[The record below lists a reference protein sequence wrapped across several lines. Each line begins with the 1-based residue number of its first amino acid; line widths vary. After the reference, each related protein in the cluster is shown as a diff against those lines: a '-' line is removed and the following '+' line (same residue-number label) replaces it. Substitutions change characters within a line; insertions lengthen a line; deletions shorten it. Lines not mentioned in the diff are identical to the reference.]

1 MAAIEGPSFSQFFNG
16 DVYEKMLLKF
26 YFFPWF
32 LQVLPAAV
40 SISMKLILGGRSKH
54 ISCNGVQVTVIDNE
68 SLPYSAEVMVFEE
81 DTHLILTAD
90 REIHYQEEHPIRLMT
105 DIMNARKNRLG
116 SLVVNDR
123 SWYAVVID
131 VNAETMC
138 QPQSVSEA
146 YINVFAHLNSKKIVS
161 AGMHLLGLIHGK
173 MVINQAVNLF
183 LGGLHTQNINCLRHI
198 WVVVSTA
205 DIKATRKAIAQ
216 NHLTKNGL

>member
-1 MAAIEGPSFSQFFNG
+1 MTAIEVPLFSQFLKG
-16 DVYEKMLLKF
+16 DVYEKMLLRF

-32 LQVLPAAV
+32 VQVLPTAV
-40 SISMKLILGGRSKH
+40 SFSMKLIRGGRSKN
-54 ISCNGVQVTVIDNE
+54 ISCNGVQMTVIDNE

-105 DIMNARKNRLG
+105 DIMNAGKNSLG

-138 QPQSVSEA
+138 HPQSVSQA
-146 YINVFAHLNSKKIVS
+146 YKNVFAHLKSKKIVC

-183 LGGLHTQNINCLRHI
+183 LGGLHTQNINCLRHV
-198 WVVVSTA
+198 WVVVPTA
-205 DIKATRKAIAQ
+205 DIKATRSAMARH
-216 NHLTKNGL
+216 HLTKIGL

>member
-1 MAAIEGPSFSQFFNG
+1 MA
-16 DVYEKMLLKF
+16 
-26 YFFPWF
+26 
-32 LQVLPAAV
+32 
-40 SISMKLILGGRSKH
+40 
-54 ISCNGVQVTVIDNE
+54 VIDSE

-81 DTHLILTAD
+81 DTNLILTAD

-105 DIMNARKNRLG
+105 DIMNARKHRPG
-116 SLVVNDR
+116 SLVVKDK

-138 QPQSVSEA
+138 QPLSVSEA

-161 AGMHLLGLIHGK
+161 AGIHLLGLIHGK
-173 MVINQAVNLF
+173 MPINQAVNLF
-183 LGGLHTQNINCLRHI
+183 LGGLNTQNINCLKHI

-216 NHLTKNGL
+216 HHFTKSGL